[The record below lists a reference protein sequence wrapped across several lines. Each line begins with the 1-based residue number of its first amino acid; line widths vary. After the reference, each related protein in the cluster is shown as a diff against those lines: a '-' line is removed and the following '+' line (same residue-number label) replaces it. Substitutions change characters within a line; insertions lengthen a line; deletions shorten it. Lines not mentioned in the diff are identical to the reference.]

1 MKQFFKYVL
10 ATITGIVILFLFL
23 LLMGVISLMSIGSK
37 SSVKVQDNS
46 VLEINLTGNMSERK
60 EENPLASLLGNPNTN
75 NISHENVMKAIRRAK
90 EDEKIKGIYI
100 QGGILTGSTPAMLEE
115 IHDALVDFKSTK
127 KRIVA
132 YADNYSQGSYYIASV
147 ADSIVINPL
156 GMLNWDGLAS
166 QTMYPKDML
175 DKIGI
180 KMEVFKVGTYKS
192 AVEPYMRSDMSDEN
206 REQLTVMDDEIW
218 SRMKADVSKSRKI
231 SSEKLHALADSCM
244 TFATSEEY
252 KSNKLIDKTAY
263 SDEVPQLIANT
274 LGVEKDDYHIIS
286 VDDLAS
292 SVSSEPK
299 GTSGNIIAVYYA
311 YGSIVDEAASGLTG
325 GGAEIVG
332 QKMSKDMLELAN
344 DEHVKAVVLRV
355 NSGGGSAYAS
365 EQIWHAIE
373 QVKAKKPVV
382 VSMGGLAASGGYY
395 ISSGANWI
403 VAEPMTLTGSIGIF
417 GMFPIAKELM
427 NDKLGI
433 HYYAVKT
440 NEYSDFGDYSREMN
454 EGEKR
459 MLQGYVNRGYELFTQ
474 RCSMGRKVSQD
485 SIKKIG
491 EGRVWTGEHAKTIG
505 LVDELGGLQSALDKA
520 KSLAKVDE
528 YSVMN
533 YPAKKSFWDNL
544 LDESPADSYARRKI
558 QETFGEYYSLFQM
571 LQHLN
576 SKGSVQAE
584 LPYKITFNL

>member
-10 ATITGIVILFLFL
+10 ATITGIVILFLFM
-23 LLMGVISLMSIGSK
+23 LLMGVISIMNMSSS
-37 SSVKVQDNS
+37 SSVKVKDNS
-46 VLEINLTGNMSERK
+46 VLEINLTGMMSERK
-60 EENPLASLLGNPNTN
+60 EESPLASLIGNPNAS
-75 NISHENVMKAIRRAK
+75 NISHENVMKAIKKAK

-100 QGGILTGSTPAMLEE
+100 QGGILTGATPAMLEE
-115 IHDALVDFKSTK
+115 IRDALVDFKSTK
-127 KRIVA
+127 KKIVA

-147 ADSIVINPL
+147 ADSVVINPI

-175 DKIGI
+175 DKLGV
-180 KMEVFKVGTYKS
+180 KVEVFKVGTYKS
-192 AVEPYMRSDMSDEN
+192 AVEPYMRSDMSEEN
-206 REQLTVMDDEIW
+206 REQLTVMQDEMW
-218 SRMKADVSKSRKI
+218 SRMRSDVSKSRKI
-231 SSEKLHALADSCM
+231 SVETLNALADSCM
-244 TFATSEEY
+244 TFADANAYTRS
-252 KSNKLIDKTAY
+252 KLVDKTAY
-263 SDEVPQLIANT
+263 SDDVPQLIANT
-274 LGVEKDDYHIIS
+274 LGVDKDSYNKIS

-292 SVSSEPK
+292 SVASEPK

-311 YGSIVDEAASGLTG
+311 YGSIVDEAASGLM

-332 QKMSKDMLELAN
+332 QKVSKDLLKLGE

-417 GMFPIAKELM
+417 GMFPVAKELL

-433 HYYAVKT
+433 HYHSVKT
-440 NEYSDFGDYSREMN
+440 NTYADFGDFSRDMS

-474 RCSMGRKVSQD
+474 RCAAGRKVSQD
-485 SIKKIG
+485 SIKQIG
-491 EGRVWTGEHAKTIG
+491 EGRVWTGEHAKRIG
-505 LVDELGGLQSALDKA
+505 LVDELGSLSTALDKA

-528 YSVMN
+528 FSVLT
-533 YPAKKSFWDNL
+533 YPSKKSFWDSL
-544 LDESPADSYARRKI
+544 FDENPVDSYARNKI
-558 QETFGEYYSLFQM
+558 AETLGDYYSIFNM
-571 LQHLN
+571 LRHLN
-576 SKGSVQAE
+576 PKGNVEAA
-584 LPYKITFNL
+584 LPYQIQFNL